1 MDITSLPRLLTPLDV
16 AAVALLFVTWAA
28 ITVLIERGVGGRA
41 SVSSLMTEYR
51 REWMRQTITRNPK
64 VYDALVITSLRQS
77 TAFFASTSMFVLGG
91 LMALIANIDRLSEVA
106 SDLTLE
112 QTPAIVW
119 EAKLAVVLFLVTN
132 AFLKFVWSHRV
143 FGYCSILMAA
153 VPNDPDD
160 PVAPTRVEQA
170 TELNNSA
177 ARSFNRG
184 LRSVYFALG
193 SLAWLLDALPLMIAV
208 LVTAV
213 VLWRREFNSATRAAL
228 LRARPQMRP

>member
-1 MDITSLPRLLTPLDV
+1 MDITSLPGLLSLLDA
-16 AAVALLFVTWAA
+16 AAVALLFTTWAGM
-28 ITVLIERGVGGRA
+28 TVVIEHGLPKRP
-41 SVSSLMTEYR
+41 SVSTLMAEYR
-51 REWMRQTITRNPK
+51 REWMRQTVTRDPK
-64 VYDALVITSLRQS
+64 VYDALIITSLRQS
-77 TAFFASTSMFVLGG
+77 TAFFASTAVFVIGG
-91 LMALIANIDRLSEVA
+91 LLALIANIDRLSEVA

-112 QTPAIVW
+112 TTPAIVW
-119 EAKLAVVLFLVTN
+119 EAKLAIVLFLVTN

-143 FGYCSILMAA
+143 FGYCSVLMAA

-170 TELNNSA
+170 AELNISA

-193 SLAWLLDALPLMIAV
+193 ALAWLLGAVALLIATAI
-208 LVTAV
+208 TAV

-228 LRARPQMRP
+228 MRARP

>member
-16 AAVALLFVTWAA
+16 AAVGMLFATWAG
-28 ITVLIERGVGGRA
+28 ITVVIERGMGGRP

-64 VYDALVITSLRQS
+64 VYDAIIITSLRQS
-77 TAFFASTSMFVLGG
+77 TAFFASTSMFALGG
-91 LMALIANIDRLSEVA
+91 LLALIANIDRLSEVA
-106 SDLTLE
+106 LDLTLE

-143 FGYCSILMAA
+143 FGYCSVLMAA
-153 VPNDPDD
+153 VPNDPED
-160 PVAPTRVEQA
+160 PVAPIRVEQA

-193 SLAWLLDALPLMIAV
+193 ALAWLLGAIPLMIAV
-208 LVTAV
+208 AITAT
-213 VLWRREFNSATRAAL
+213 VLWRREFNSQTRAAL
-228 LRARPQMRP
+228 MRSRPPQ

>member
-1 MDITSLPRLLTPLDV
+1 MDITTLLRLLTPLDA
-16 AAVALLFVTWAA
+16 AAVGLLFVTWGA
-28 ITVLIERGVGGRA
+28 ITVLIERGVNGRP

-51 REWMRQTITRNPK
+51 REWMRQTLTRNPK

-91 LMALIANIDRLSEVA
+91 LLALIANIDRLSEVA
-106 SDLTLE
+106 SELTLE
-112 QTPAIVW
+112 QTPVIVW
-119 EAKLAVVLFLVTN
+119 QAKLAVVLFLVTN

-143 FGYCSILMAA
+143 FGYCSIVMAA
-153 VPNDPDD
+153 VPNDPGD
-160 PVAPTRVEQA
+160 PVAPVRVDQA

-193 SLAWLLDALPLMIAV
+193 SLAWLLGALPLIIAV
-208 LVTAV
+208 AVTAV

-228 LRARPQMRP
+228 MRARPRTPA